1 MYVKIIIFLLLLE
14 IIDIT
19 YTTTLRPNKLIQDI
33 CDTLHTNNSL
43 QFDEDKQWEIICQ
56 ELFYSKDDDQYI
68 RKQRDIIDGKHLI

>member
-19 YTTTLRPNKLIQDI
+19 YTTTLRANKLIQDI

-43 QFDEDKQWEIICQ
+43 QLDEDKQWEIICQ